1 MKRFFLFSFFLTALF
16 FVSVKAQNNVGIGT
30 TTPNSSA
37 LLDLN
42 ANNKGLLIPRV
53 SLVASNNG
61 TTPVSSPATGLLVY
75 NITGGAM
82 ASGFY
87 YWDGSQ
93 WVQVGAASTPTCVTL
108 DGAYDCGGN
117 GAGRS
122 VMVDAGRIE
131 FVMPSSATND
141 EGLYIESNKGASA
154 ATATASAMFVQ
165 NRWGVG
171 LQVENNY
178 GANEYSAVQG
188 TTYTSQTSTTSFPA
202 GLAGYA
208 SGTGKAAGVWAEYDG
223 SNSGGAG
230 LYAKSSGN
238 NFASRM
244 LGNSY
249 PGAYIQTNSSSSV
262 AMQVASG
269 SASYTN
275 PAALLVGSTQFD
287 CSNANAHSVLINN
300 LSGEPTVAPSIGGW
314 GYLGTNSVSWYYLY
328 YQNAIA
334 VSRRE
339 LKRDI
344 QPLNKD
350 LCNYALN
357 EIMKMKPSLYKFNNE
372 NDELVS
378 GSESKTRYNYHLGLI
393 LDETP
398 DFIQDNAFSGIDV
411 YALSTLNLAGIQA
424 VNSQLQEI
432 PVTDFGQG
440 RVTANET
447 RINYSDILS
456 KADVKDI
463 PIVNITPTSPN
474 AKFYIKSQDKNG
486 FVIVSENGPMTF
498 NWTANAHKNISEKQ
512 YDIPASVM
520 SQLKVDESK
529 KATMRSI
536 TPSKQTEPLQ
546 LLGPI
551 EGKASN
557 KRK

>member
-1 MKRFFLFSFFLTALF
+1 MNTSAKARLILKTGKIESLRRFHPWVFSGAIKRIEGEPKEGDLVELYDNHDHFLALGHYGESSIAARVISFENEEINSDFFKSKFTNALRYRLGLNLLRNDNNVFRLVHGEADGLPGLIVDFYNGVAVMEFHSAGMENISSLLATALKEAGGDLIKAI
-16 FVSVKAQNNVGIGT
+16 VSKSKNIREN
-30 TTPNSSA
+30 
-37 LLDLN
+37 N
-42 ANNKGLLIPRV
+42 ANLLFGDEPSLPHEICENENKFLI
-53 SLVASNNG
+53 NWQDG
-61 TTPVSSPATGLLVY
+61 QKTGFF
-75 NITGGAM
+75 I
-82 ASGFY
+82 
-87 YWDGSQ
+87 DQ
-93 WVQVGAASTPTCVTL
+93 
-108 DGAYDCGGN
+108 
-117 GAGRS
+117 R
-122 VMVDAGRIE
+122 E
-131 FVMPSSATND
+131 
-141 EGLYIESNKGASA
+141 
-154 ATATASAMFVQ
+154 
-165 NRWGVG
+165 NRQKVK
-171 LQVENNY
+171 NY
-178 GANEYSAVQG
+178 
-188 TTYTSQTSTTSFPA
+188 
-202 GLAGYA
+202 
-208 SGTGKAAGVWAEYDG
+208 
-223 SNSGGAG
+223 SGGAG

-244 LGNSY
+244 LGNSF
-249 PGAYIQTNSSSSV
+249 PGAFIQTNSSS
-262 AMQVASG
+262 AMALQVASG

-350 LCNYALN
+350 LYNYALN

-411 YALSTLNLAGIQA
+411 YSLSTLNLAGIQA